1 MKKQLLLTRM
11 LLLVALLVG
20 SVSAWGDTYTLVKNV
35 SELSQGDVILITNGK
50 AGSCYA
56 MGTYASGNNVPA
68 KSITISEETISSLGE
83 AQEITLES
91 KNASG
96 NFTLKQSANNYFY
109 AANSSSGK
117 NNYLKTKNDNAVYW
131 SITVNTTSYVAAIT
145 DVTSNCNSRNKL
157 RYNANTSN
165 PGNPLFSCYSSAD
178 ANLFIFKKQAAVV
191 VTSLTVKTAP
201 TKVRYEVGENLSMAG
216 FVLDADGKDVSIGY
230 TMTMGGAAIT
240 NGATLSSAGKK
251 TLVVSYGGKTVDQP
265 ISVGNVTGIAV
276 TTPPTK
282 TSYDTGDSFD
292 PTGMVVTASLSTGE
306 AESPDTWTKV
316 VTGYTVSPENNLAP
330 ANTNV
335 TITYAEQTATQKIT
349 VTNVAVTGVTVKA
362 STTIEKSKT
371 EDLSTTLV
379 FTPDNATNQNVS
391 WESDNTA
398 VATVDENTG
407 VVTAVAAGTANI
419 TVTTEDGGKTA
430 ICVVTVVN
438 QKGTID
444 APYTV
449 AEVEATSGSLTN
461 KYVTGYVVGYA
472 ENSKH
477 FPYGN
482 NAANS
487 NLTLADS
494 PDISI
499 NINGTPTS
507 SNSDGLIAIK
517 LTNQFQTNYG
527 LEKNNGALIG
537 EKIIVKGEI
546 NDYFTGRGVKTTN
559 VVITDKSYT
568 TSEAIS
574 STSSIPNYSEDTNT
588 IYYVGSGSTI
598 TGASNVVK
606 ETTAGVCTADE
617 IKITE
622 GIALNIPTDITASK
636 ITNSRTLAADAD
648 AYTWYEPYAYTLPEG
663 NVAYTFTGANGTAL
677 TFTELGSQTL
687 AANTPYLIV
696 AKDAV
701 NGSVNAETVVKAT
714 PATNTSGGTQGN
726 WQFVGTYKTMTAT
739 EAEAANMWAL
749 GAGNKWFYYTG
760 SDTYGVYPRRAYMI
774 NSADKANE
782 AKQFDT
788 TFGEAENEVT
798 HIELVNKQNSGES
811 RIYTLDGKYVGTK
824 KELLNGGVYIKDGK
838 KFIIK

>member
-1 MKKQLLLTRM
+1 MKKKLLLTRM

-20 SVSAWGDTYTLVKNV
+20 SVSAWATDPDYTYTLG
-35 SELSQGDVILITNGK
+35 SGDFTANTHSKTSGTITWTHEHG
-50 AGSCYA
+50 AGTESYGWD
-56 MGTYASGNNVPA
+56 GTYGFKFGSG
-68 KSITISEETISSLGE
+68 KSSYPTS
-83 AQEITLES
+83 
-91 KNASG
+91 
-96 NFTLKQSANNYFY
+96 FTLT
-109 AANSSSGK
+109 SSSF
-117 NNYLKTKNDNAVYW
+117 T
-131 SITVNTTSYVAAIT
+131 
-145 DVTSNCNSRNKL
+145 NK
-157 RYNANTSN
+157 
-165 PGNPLFSCYSSAD
+165 
-178 ANLFIFKKQAAVV
+178 IKKVV
-191 VTSLTVKTAP
+191 VTANVNSGKSCKLDVTVGSTTYGSQATINTKNHDTFEFSIADASTVNGAVTLSFSNNTGPLYLEKIEVFYYVAGVTSLSVKTAP
-201 TKVRYEVGENLSMAG
+201 TKTRYEVGESLDMTG
-216 FVLDADGKDVSIGY
+216 FVLDADGTEISSGY
-230 TMTMGGAAIT
+230 TMTMGDAAIS

-265 ISVGNVTGIAV
+265 ISVGNVTGIEV

-282 TSYDTGDSFD
+282 TSYNTGDSFD

-306 AESPDTWTKV
+306 AEDPDTWTKE
-316 VTGYTVSPENNLAP
+316 VTDYTVNPEDDLAP
-330 ANTNV
+330 ANTFV
-335 TITYAEQTATQKIT
+335 TITYATKNATQDIT
-349 VTNVAVTGVTVKA
+349 VTNVAVTGVSVKA
-362 STTIEKSKT
+362 STTIEKTKT
-371 EDLSTTLV
+371 ETLTPT
-379 FTPDNATNQNVS
+379 FTPANATNKNVT
-391 WESDNTA
+391 WESDDED
-398 VATVDENTG
+398 VATVDEDG
-407 VVTAVAAGTANI
+407 EVTAVAAGTANI

-438 QKGTID
+438 QKGSID
-444 APYTV
+444 APYTI
-449 AEVEATSGSLTN
+449 ADVEATSGSLTN

-517 LTNQFQTNYG
+517 LANQFQTNYG
-527 LEKNNGALIG
+527 LGYNNGALIG

-622 GIALNIPTDITASK
+622 GVALNIPTDITAAK
-636 ITNSRTLAADAD
+636 ITNSRTLAYDKD
-648 AYTWYEPYAYTLPEG
+648 AYTWYEPYAYTLPDG
-663 NVAYTFTGANGTAL
+663 NVAYTFTGASGTTL
-677 TFTELGSQTL
+677 TFTKTGSQEL

-696 AKDAV
+696 VADAV
-701 NGSVNAETVVKAT
+701 NGNVNSSTVVKAT
-714 PATNTSGGTQGN
+714 PTTNTSGGTQGN

-749 GAGNKWFYYTG
+749 GAGNKWYYYTG

-788 TFGEAENEVT
+788 TFGEAANEAT
-798 HIELVNKQNSGES
+798 HIELVNKQNPDES

-824 KELLNGGVYIKDGK
+824 KEVLNGGIYVKDGK

>member
-1 MKKQLLLTRM
+1 M
-11 LLLVALLVG
+11 
-20 SVSAWGDTYTLVKNV
+20 
-35 SELSQGDVILITNGK
+35 
-50 AGSCYA
+50 
-56 MGTYASGNNVPA
+56 
-68 KSITISEETISSLGE
+68 
-83 AQEITLES
+83 
-91 KNASG
+91 
-96 NFTLKQSANNYFY
+96 
-109 AANSSSGK
+109 
-117 NNYLKTKNDNAVYW
+117 
-131 SITVNTTSYVAAIT
+131 
-145 DVTSNCNSRNKL
+145 
-157 RYNANTSN
+157 
-165 PGNPLFSCYSSAD
+165 
-178 ANLFIFKKQAAVV
+178 
-191 VTSLTVKTAP
+191 
-201 TKVRYEVGENLSMAG
+201 
-216 FVLDADGKDVSIGY
+216 
-230 TMTMGGAAIT
+230 
-240 NGATLSSAGKK
+240 
-251 TLVVSYGGKTVDQP
+251 
-265 ISVGNVTGIAV
+265 
-276 TTPPTK
+276 
-282 TSYDTGDSFD
+282 
-292 PTGMVVTASLSTGE
+292 
-306 AESPDTWTKV
+306 
-316 VTGYTVSPENNLAP
+316 
-330 ANTNV
+330 
-335 TITYAEQTATQKIT
+335 
-349 VTNVAVTGVTVKA
+349 
-362 STTIEKSKT
+362 
-371 EDLSTTLV
+371 
-379 FTPDNATNQNVS
+379 
-391 WESDNTA
+391 
-398 VATVDENTG
+398 
-407 VVTAVAAGTANI
+407 
-419 TVTTEDGGKTA
+419 
-430 ICVVTVVN
+430 
-438 QKGTID
+438 
-444 APYTV
+444 

-527 LEKNNGALIG
+527 LGYNNGALIG

-701 NGSVNAETVVKAT
+701 NGSVNSSTVVKAT
-714 PATNTSGGTQGN
+714 PTTNTSGGTQGN

-749 GAGNKWFYYTG
+749 GAGNKWYYYTG

-788 TFGEAENEVT
+788 TFGEAANEAT
-798 HIELVNKQNSGES
+798 HIELVNKQNPDES

-824 KELLNGGVYIKDGK
+824 KEVLNGGIYVKDGK